1 MCSLNARWTREQ
13 SQGGAG
19 QDSDYTFSTV
29 PKEFLAI
36 VHQNTVRTLPSRS
49 HVPSL
54 RFLSRCAPPEH
65 ACRPGGSAL
74 LINPLRPARKKAI
87 PEAHDNS

>member
-1 MCSLNARWTREQ
+1 MQSEREMASQRLSLGQQ

-19 QDSDYTFSTV
+19 RDSDYTFSTV

-54 RFLSRCAPPEH
+54 EIPLTMRTTRTRVQARWECVVDQPTEACAQESHP
-65 ACRPGGSAL
+65 
-74 LINPLRPARKKAI
+74 
-87 PEAHDNS
+87 

>member
-54 RFLSRCAPPEH
+54 EIPLKMRTTHGAGPVGVRC
-65 ACRPGGSAL
+65 
-74 LINPLRPARKKAI
+74 
-87 PEAHDNS
+87 

>member
-1 MCSLNARWTREQ
+1 MQSEREMASQRHSLGQQ

-29 PKEFLAI
+29 PKEFFAI

-54 RFLSRCAPPEH
+54 EIPLYDAHHPNTRAGPVGVRC
-65 ACRPGGSAL
+65 
-74 LINPLRPARKKAI
+74 
-87 PEAHDNS
+87 